1 MVGIESIAPI
11 IVPFVLLDVA
21 AAAGVDVIGDDVDV
35 EPDDLET
42 ARRRQGVSI
51 EPGTAVL
58 VRTGKIG
65 SFWAGDAYLASQP
78 GLTVA
83 AGEWLCDRGIVALG
97 SDTAGT
103 EPIPSRGSAVGP
115 LHRLM
120 LFERGIPLI
129 ENLVLDQLAAK
140 ERWRGVFIC
149 LPLKLVGATASWV
162 RPVAIA

>member
-1 MVGIESIAPI
+1 M
-11 IVPFVLLDVA
+11 
-21 AAAGVDVIGDDVDV
+21 
-35 EPDDLET
+35 
-42 ARRRQGVSI
+42 
-51 EPGTAVL
+51 
-58 VRTGKIG
+58 
-65 SFWAGDAYLASQP
+65 
-78 GLTVA
+78 
-83 AGEWLCDRGIVALG
+83 G

>member
-1 MVGIESIAPI
+1 M
-11 IVPFVLLDVA
+11 
-21 AAAGVDVIGDDVDV
+21 
-35 EPDDLET
+35 
-42 ARRRQGVSI
+42 SI

-103 EPIPSRGSAVGP
+103 ELIPSRGSAVGP

-129 ENLVLDQLAAK
+129 ENLVLDQLAAQ